1 VRPRLLTAAV
11 EPAKTASSAA
21 ECDSEAQASAEG
33 SADFPRVDSGPSVS
47 LGRALLA
54 GLGAAGSDYWAWVV
68 ASTDGPVSS
77 VSLSVV
83 LSVDLGLVGSVL
95 QAWTVGWSA
104 VSELASAALALSVD
118 PHLVGSGYQ
127 A

>member
-21 ECDSEAQASAEG
+21 EVDSEAQASAEG

-68 ASTDGPVSS
+68 VSTD
-77 VSLSVV
+77 
-83 LSVDLGLVGSVL
+83 DSVL
-95 QAWTVGWSA
+95 L
-104 VSELASAALALSVD
+104 VS
-118 PHLVGSGYQ
+118 
-127 A
+127 